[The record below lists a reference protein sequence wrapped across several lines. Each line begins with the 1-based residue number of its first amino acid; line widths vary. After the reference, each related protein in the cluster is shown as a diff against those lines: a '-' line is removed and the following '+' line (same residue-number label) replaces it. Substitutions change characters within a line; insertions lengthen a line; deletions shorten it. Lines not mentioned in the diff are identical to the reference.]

1 MQQITARAKTIGK
14 GDRID
19 HELIE
24 LTYLVRKSFS
34 DRQDLTIGQIAPGNN
49 PLHVA
54 AIVALARKIV
64 LFDLASSS
72 KQEGPYYTL
81 LDNAG
86 QYYPRLTDE
95 LRAKIEDRI
104 GYFER
109 TPVYHD
115 LDLVFMQDFNRA
127 DWVQK
132 ALQDV
137 RTKRG
142 AVMLVESDAGLPR
155 KYGAMIAD
163 LRLAAEYSVFSQKG
177 SIFCP
182 VSATNIIEVYEFFH
196 ELNGTYAGRTRS
208 CLVLRNPAF

>member
-1 MQQITARAKTIGK
+1 MQHITDRAEKIGL
-14 GDRID
+14 GDRVD

-24 LTYLVRKSFS
+24 LTQLVRKSFPS
-34 DRQDLTIGQIAPGNN
+34 RQDLTIAQIAPGNN

-54 AIVALARKIV
+54 AIVALAQKIV

-72 KQEGPYYTL
+72 QQEGPYYTL
-81 LDNAG
+81 LDNAR

-104 GYFER
+104 GYFEQ

-115 LDLVFMQDFNRA
+115 LDLVFMQDFGKQLWA
-127 DWVQK
+127 QK
-132 ALQDV
+132 ALEDV
-137 RTKRG
+137 RTKQG

-163 LRLAAEYSVFSQKG
+163 LRLSAEYYVFSQKE
-177 SIFCP
+177 SLLCP
-182 VSATNIIEVYEFFH
+182 VSATNITEVYEFFH
-196 ELNGTYAGRTRS
+196 ELNGSYAGRTRA
-208 CLVLRNPAF
+208 CLVLKNPVI